1 MQLANIKISN
11 VLSYPYHP
19 DLRKVEGVRFYN
31 REDVNVNV
39 LIGPNGAGK
48 S

>member
-11 VLSYPYHP
+11 LVSYPYHP
-19 DLRKVEGVRFYN
+19 DLRKAEGVIFHN
-31 REDVNVNV
+31 REYNNVNV
-39 LIGPNGAGK
+39 MIGPNGAGK